1 MTDTNVIKCIECSS
15 RDLDRDEVKGE
26 IVCNVCGTV
35 LCEKEIDYQHPSTQ
49 VGEKAHISSARND
62 SLGSRSTRRTYIDP
76 REARNAG
83 KGNLIRIDQRAH
95 VKKNAR
101 GHDVLDEIGRLSNSD
116 SIVKA
121 AEFVVKSCFTKNP
134 EYAIYGE
141 LPLNQMRFMDSEQG
155 KDAIYVISVS
165 AVASMRVL
173 SDFNL
178 IGFYIWQEDAKKLD
192 LEHQLKLHQITNDIH
207 VATKILT
214 ERIKRICRATNANP
228 YGSILVRRGRALY
241 AFEEKLR
248 LWIRQHHVAN
258 AEPLLEWITERIQTL
273 DDNGDGPLSD
283 VSPNMLLAM
292 ITICGIEEFGEC
304 KMTKK
309 GIAEI
314 FNITVG
320 GVNAKLNQDA
330 LGTTNK
336 LLIKKFKRDAGVA

>member
-1 MTDTNVIKCIECSS
+1 MTDMDVTKCIECSS

-26 IVCNVCGTV
+26 IVCNDCGTV
-35 LCEKEIDYQHPSTQ
+35 LCENEIDYQHPSTQ

-76 REARNAG
+76 QEARNAG
-83 KGNLIRIDQRAH
+83 MGNIIRIDQRAH
-95 VKKNAR
+95 AKKHVR
-101 GHDVLDEIGRLSNSD
+101 GHDVLDEIRRLSNSD

-134 EYAIYGE
+134 EYTNYGE
-141 LPLNQMRFMDSEQG
+141 LPLNQMRFMVSEQG
-155 KDAIYVISVS
+155 KGAIYVISVS

-192 LEHQLKLHQITNDIH
+192 LDANDIH

-214 ERIKRICRATNANP
+214 ERIKRICRATNTNP

-248 LWIRQHHVAN
+248 LWIRQHNVAN
-258 AEPLLEWITERIQTL
+258 AEPLLEWITERIETL
-273 DDNGDGPLSD
+273 DNNGDGPLSD

-320 GVNAKLNQDA
+320 GVNAKLNQEA